1 MKGNLGKP
9 LAVIALVLLL
19 AFSVYQKQ
27 QSLGGK
33 EAVIVDQLSEEN
45 TEYGFVERCSGLLE
59 SRGYS
64 VRVFKGE
71 NVTIGLFQGLDWRVD
86 LVVLRMHSGVFDNR
100 TWLFTHEK
108 YDSSK
113 YVLEQLSGEVNIGIC
128 GSVDYPVFTVSSDFF
143 ERNLE
148 FDGGLVIV
156 MGCNGLDRDD
166 LGRVLYETGADAVV
180 GWSGPVTVEETDKAV
195 LGFLEEILSGESL
208 RVAVKD
214 TGLGYYPEGAREF
227 RLG

>member
-1 MKGNLGKP
+1 VKGNLGKP

-27 QSLGGK
+27 RSLGGK
-33 EAVIVDQLSEEN
+33 EAVIVDQLSGEN
-45 TEYGFVERCSGLLE
+45 TGFVERCSGLLE
-59 SRGYS
+59 PRGYS

-71 NVTIGLFQGLDWRVD
+71 NVTIGLFQGLDWRVA

-113 YVLEQLSGEVNIGIC
+113 YVLEQLSGEANIGVC

-143 ERNLE
+143 KRNLE

-166 LGRVLYETGADAVV
+166 LGRVLYETGAGAVV
-180 GWSGPVTVEETDKAV
+180 GWNTPVTVEETDEAV
-195 LGFLEEILSGESL
+195 YGFLEEMLSGESL
-208 RVAVKD
+208 LVAMKE
-214 TGLGYYPEGAREF
+214 TGLDYYPEGAREF
-227 RLG
+227 RLD

>member
-27 QSLGGK
+27 RSLGGK
-33 EAVIVDQLSEEN
+33 EAVIVDQLSGEN
-45 TEYGFVERCSGLLE
+45 TGFVERCSGLLE
-59 SRGYS
+59 PRGYS

-71 NVTIGLFQGLDWRVD
+71 NVTIGLFQGLDWRVA
-86 LVVLRMHSGVFDNR
+86 LVVLRMHSGVFDDR

-113 YVLEQLSGEVNIGIC
+113 YVLEQLSGEADIGVC

-143 ERNLE
+143 KRNLE

-166 LGRVLYETGADAVV
+166 LGRVLYETGAGAVV
-180 GWSGPVTVEETDKAV
+180 GWNTPVTVEETDEAV
-195 LGFLEEILSGESL
+195 YGFLEEMLS
-208 RVAVKD
+208 
-214 TGLGYYPEGAREF
+214 
-227 RLG
+227 